1 MNRSLFCTLIA
12 FATLAGTGCASGGGG
27 GGGMGRSISSTDL
40 GSQLDSFIEEA
51 RLKVWSKYA
60 IPVYRNQRQFRA
72 IVVESEWMPRQPE
85 PAEAATG
92 VLAARNQIILRGR
105 RIREDAS
112 GEGVFRFAW
121 ELHNEVRT
129 DIVSSWHP
137 APMSREVIALYSRAL
152 GEMEMEVRTGI
163 RR

>member
-1 MNRSLFCTLIA
+1 MNRSLSCTLIA

-27 GGGMGRSISSTDL
+27 EGGMGMVTSTTDL
-40 GSQLDSFIEEA
+40 GSQLESFMEEA
-51 RLKVWSKYA
+51 WVKIWSKHA
-60 IPVYRNQRQFRA
+60 IPVFRNERQYRS
-72 IVVESEWMPRQPE
+72 IVVQSEWMPRQPE

-105 RIREDAS
+105 RVREDAS
-112 GEGVFRFAW
+112 GEGIFRFAW

-137 APMSREVIALYSRAL
+137 APMSQDVIGLYRRAL
-152 GEMEMEVRTGI
+152 GDMEMEVRSGI